1 MLPNC
6 VNLWLNFDDSHLW
19 KCFHKQRFADFSYKG
34 IFLTLKK
41 KVFPSQLHLV
51 KTVSMGEGIPQTS
64 VILRGGDGGLSGFS
78 IQK

>member
-1 MLPNC
+1 ME
-6 VNLWLNFDDSHLW
+6 V
-19 KCFHKQRFADFSYKG
+19 KVTADFSHKD

-51 KTVSMGEGIPQTS
+51 KTVSMGEGMPQTS
-64 VILRGGDGGLSGFS
+64 VILRGGDGGLNGGS

>member
-1 MLPNC
+1 MKIWTPSEVKFKLTYIFINKEE
-6 VNLWLNFDDSHLW
+6 L
-19 KCFHKQRFADFSYKG
+19 FADSSYRY

>member
-1 MLPNC
+1 MIEQFIKINPDEIKMIYVFIIKN
-6 VNLWLNFDDSHLW
+6 
-19 KCFHKQRFADFSYKG
+19 KCLLISLTKVF
-34 IFLTLKK
+34 FLTLKK

-51 KTVSMGEGIPQTS
+51 KTVSIGEGIPQTS